1 MYYPEHLKVLGKSTP
16 QNTFFA
22 EQLPVADFKCQLFFL
37 KRGKQKQF
45 FIPPLSLI
53 RSKSCNCIKIKI
65 LFIHNSEKILQSIVQ
80 FFYYKGRKTAL
91 SLLFTLTFTF
101 SFKFLQ
107 TSLIIKNLIKHE
119 NKFNRKVFHNRENS
133 EKRFSEFLYFMKGF
147 KKKSYTFLGSLH
159 NETNVKYAFHEM
171 FWKKYFTVYPR
182 LKEHYWAVAVT
193 RVSLVL
199 HSCRTRVAS
208 IALVLLVLYPCRSCL
223 ALVL

>member
-1 MYYPEHLKVLGKSTP
+1 M
-16 QNTFFA
+16 
-22 EQLPVADFKCQLFFL
+22 
-37 KRGKQKQF
+37 
-45 FIPPLSLI
+45 
-53 RSKSCNCIKIKI
+53 
-65 LFIHNSEKILQSIVQ
+65 
-80 FFYYKGRKTAL
+80 
-91 SLLFTLTFTF
+91 
-101 SFKFLQ
+101 Q

-133 EKRFSEFLYFMKGF
+133 EKRFSEFLYFMKDF

-182 LKEHYWAVAVT
+182 LKERYWAVAVT

-208 IALVLLVLYPCRSCL
+208 IALVLLVSYPCRSCL
-223 ALVL
+223 ALVLKVRLDHLLTLSWRRPLSVHMITASVMKELRGYEKLSYY